1 MTRLAPTCTGC
12 CVRSITWNAMISG
25 THLPQPVQEND
36 EHKILWD
43 FSIQTDKVIEHRHP
57 DIVCINKQ
65 KTVSDY

>member
-1 MTRLAPTCTGC
+1 
-12 CVRSITWNAMISG
+12 MISG
-25 THLPQPVQEND
+25 IHLPQPVQEND